1 MRAFAPDALITAP
14 IPDTSKGTV
23 AHMRPSATSFAGIQD
38 HALPW
43 RVVFPRYREHSATQI
58 SPLSRADTFMRL
70 VDNAFNYTL
79 LGTLGFRTLA
89 RVIDRVQG
97 LDAEYSA
104 LDDIIARLDALV
116 AAEVAR

>member
-1 MRAFAPDALITAP
+1 
-14 IPDTSKGTV
+14 
-23 AHMRPSATSFAGIQD
+23 
-38 HALPW
+38 
-43 RVVFPRYREHSATQI
+43 
-58 SPLSRADTFMRL
+58 MRL

-79 LGTLGFRTLA
+79 LGALGFQALA

-116 AAEVAR
+116 AEEDE